1 MTTITIALPDERM
14 EVLNEMSMKIG
25 VTPEE
30 LLRANVEEWLDEQKM
45 DVAQASDYVL
55 HKNQE
60 LYRRLAF

>member
-1 MTTITIALPDERM
+1 M
-14 EVLNEMSMKIG
+14 EMLNEMSMKIG

>member
-14 EVLNEMSMKIG
+14 EMLNEMSMKIG

-30 LLRANVEEWLDEQKM
+30 LLRANVEEWLDEQKTDM
-45 DVAQASDYVL
+45 SQASDYVL

-60 LYRRLAF
+60 LYRRLA

>member
-14 EVLNEMSMKIG
+14 EMLNEMSMKIG

-30 LLRANVEEWLDEQKM
+30 LLRANVEEWLDEQKTDM
-45 DVAQASDYVL
+45 SQVSDYVL

-60 LYRRLAF
+60 L